1 MTRRFGVMLGAMV
14 LVVATANSA
23 LANQLTFGAAAG
35 YNVFVF
41 NNFTESGTSV
51 QGSMAVGGNF
61 APSNGGITIASGSS
75 AGPGV
80 YDLVVGGNFTAT
92 GYSMGGGSA
101 WV

>member
-1 MTRRFGVMLGAMV
+1 MLGAMV

-51 QGSMAVGGNF
+51 QGDRKS
-61 APSNGGITIASGSS
+61 
-75 AGPGV
+75 
-80 YDLVVGGNFTAT
+80 VV
-92 GYSMGGGSA
+92 
-101 WV
+101 